1 MGFFYNCFHHL
12 LKNNFSL
19 LFQNTPL
26 LASNMTTRINKIKR
40 QISFRNLRRRLASGR
55 SNSESST
62 MLEGENDV
70 DHLLENCEPPDIQ
83 KDSNSDSIDSE
94 NNRNNKKNLSDTEL
108 DKYKI
113 PSSIIVLND
122 EDKSRLEYVLL
133 QIGLREVGLG

>member
-1 MGFFYNCFHHL
+1 M
-12 LKNNFSL
+12 LKIICSF
-19 LFQNTPL
+19 FQNTLL

>member
-1 MGFFYNCFHHL
+1 M
-12 LKNNFSL
+12 LKIICPF
-19 LFQNTPL
+19 FQNTLL

>member
-1 MGFFYNCFHHL
+1 MHHL
-12 LKNNFSL
+12 SISDWKVFP
-19 LFQNTPL
+19 FVMATKF
-26 LASNMTTRINKIKR
+26 NKVKR
-40 QISFRNLRRRLASGR
+40 QISFRNLKRRLASGR

-62 MLEGENDV
+62 MIEGENDL
-70 DHLLENCEPPDIQ
+70 DHLLENIEPPDIQ
-83 KDSNSDSIDSE
+83 KDSNSGSLDSE
-94 NNRNNKKNLSDTEL
+94 NGKKHSTSDTEL

>member
-1 MGFFYNCFHHL
+1 MHHL
-12 LKNNFSL
+12 SISDWKVSPFVMATK
-19 LFQNTPL
+19 F
-26 LASNMTTRINKIKR
+26 NKVKR
-40 QISFRNLRRRLASGR
+40 QISFRNLKRRLASGR

-62 MLEGENDV
+62 MIEGENDL
-70 DHLLENCEPPDIQ
+70 DHLLENIEPPDIQ
-83 KDSNSDSIDSE
+83 KDSNSASLDSE
-94 NNRNNKKNLSDTEL
+94 NDKKHSTSEL